1 MLQVKQLFA
10 LVAFILGIT
19 SAYAACPSSVTVG
32 SPDSPVEIADAL
44 QGDPAFAGT
53 HLKNVRNLL
62 PRVRESCQKGVA
74 SNCRLADFLAKAQS
88 GLECYAGM
96 DGSTAGQ
103 MHSGSARE
111 MTNGGAAG
119 AGKGNAAVTAGGCQ
133 CGPDYVQCWARR
145 AQSSGSRYR
154 ISPDGR
160 GITFYDSKG
169 LVASVKGI
177 DADGSCSAIT
187 K

>member
-1 MLQVKQLFA
+1 MLLVKQVIA
-10 LVAFILGIT
+10 LVAFFTVVT
-19 SAYAACPSSVTVG
+19 SVQATCPSSVTVG

-44 QGDPAFAGT
+44 KGDPAFAST
-53 HLKNVRNLL
+53 HLTNVRNLL

-74 SNCRLADFLAKAQS
+74 SNCRLADFLATAKS
-88 GLECYAGM
+88 GLECYAGL
-96 DGSTAGQ
+96 DGSTAGR

-111 MTNGGAAG
+111 MTRSGTAD
-119 AGKGNAAVTAGGCQ
+119 AGKGSAGITAGVCQ

-145 AQSSGSRYR
+145 AQSSGSRYS

-169 LVASVKGI
+169 LVTSVKGI
-177 DADGSCSAIT
+177 DADGSCSAIA